1 MLRPLDCWP
10 TALRPPAL
18 DINCDHRM
26 TNYSPLVTTTT
37 STAVQHK
44 HARVFLVLRVLVV
57 LCLSFF
63 ATTLSACTSTQ
74 FLLSQWKEYEGPPSG
89 SKGLFKVGKPYRV
102 DGQTYRPT
110 ESYALDET
118 GIASWYG
125 PGFHSKT
132 TANGER
138 FSENELTAAHRT
150 LQLPSLVRV
159 TNLENGKSVVLRV
172 NDRGPFARSR
182 IIDVSKRA
190 ADLLEFR
197 GKGTARVRVQVLAE
211 ESRMMAE
218 AARAG
223 RDTRGME
230 IALNQQ
236 QPGDAPP
243 NLYQTASISS
253 PVYNSDPAISA
264 VTSERLPDNNPGGYA
279 RPTIPGHIAPTGQFY
294 PDPVVEQFPVI
305 PTAIYIQ
312 AGSYGNHDNAI
323 RVSQTLSALGAVRIA
338 PVLISGQQYF
348 RVQLGPLQSV
358 DQADGMLSQVI
369 NLGYPEARITID
381 NSS

>member
-1 MLRPLDCWP
+1 MLRPWDYWP
-10 TALRPPAL
+10 TALRHLAL

-37 STAVQHK
+37 STALEHK
-44 HARVFLVLRVLVV
+44 RARVFPILRLIAV
-57 LCLSFF
+57 LCLCLF
-63 ATTLSACTSTQ
+63 ASTLSACSSTQ

-102 DGQTYRPT
+102 DGRTYRPT

-138 FSENELTAAHRT
+138 FNENELTAAHRT

-230 IALNQQ
+230 VALNQQ
-236 QPGDAPP
+236 PAEMPP
-243 NLYQTASISS
+243 NLYQTASISA
-253 PVYNSDPAISA
+253 PVYNSDPAATS
-264 VTSERLPDNNPGGYA
+264 VTSERLPDNNPSGYG
-279 RPTIPGHIAPTGQFY
+279 RPSVPGHIAPTGQFY
-294 PDPVVEQFPVI
+294 PDPVVEQFPVA

-338 PVLISGQQYF
+338 PVSISGQQYY
-348 RVQLGPLQSV
+348 RVQVGPLQSV
-358 DQADGMLSQVI
+358 EQADGLLSQVI